1 MTEIGEFEIPD
12 KEKYLELPRNLKAEL
27 ADAFEAQQGK
37 KLIAFTDGRT
47 KWTPTIGT
55 AFSKLLNTYHAYYLD
70 QRPQNLVNQ

>member
-37 KLIAFTDGRT
+37 KLVAFIDGRT

-55 AFSKLLNTYHAYYLD
+55 AFSKLLNTYHAYYLA
-70 QRPQNLVNQ
+70 QKPQNLVNQ